1 MLQKSQKCI
10 LKVLPNLIWFNL
22 ERLTKKERK
31 KKKNRENLQT
41 NNFSRTTKFYQFPGT
56 IFNLYFYNLIN
67 IYFLHEFVWFHH
79 DLIDTYL
86 QIIYIKRRKNKILEE
101 RSKHSTTPRRHFF
114 NLYFHDFRNEYFII
128 DWTVFSKYHPI

>member
-1 MLQKSQKCI
+1 MLQCRSHGKKYYLTEDRISPILFLYGLKDYVLQKSQKCI

-41 NNFSRTTKFYQFPGT
+41 NNFSRTTKFYQFPDT

-86 QIIYIKRRKNKILEE
+86 QITYIKRRKNKKIG
-101 RSKHSTTPRRHFF
+101 RK
-114 NLYFHDFRNEYFII
+114 
-128 DWTVFSKYHPI
+128 K